1 MQEMKW
7 LPKMTDVDEN
17 LDQLSAKALL
27 DALRADPIFLTSQ
40 HEGLDEV
47 LAKLGTAIGDSINDF
62 SNQKV
67 VVSQNN
73 VAIFSAADEVSLAAG
88 KQILLMF
95 VDKNGEFLF
104 CFGLNAQAFRTVVGS
119 ILGAGYQKHKVEV
132 LDLLSASENVFF
144 KLLSNRVFT
153 AFFSIFGVMHK
164 GNQSSECQF
173 DELQKITDQQEL
185 TILNYTI
192 EFQSTKMALV
202 IIVPLEAV
210 QPSSIFS
217 GQQSAEQL
225 EKLREERW
233 KNQMASNVD
242 ELDLPVFA
250 KLAEKDMLLIDV
262 AKLELGSRLD
272 FEFDLNDIN
281 FISEDFE
288 NLFIANIVI
297 NKTELLVTATR
308 SAEHGGE

>member
-1 MQEMKW
+1 
-7 LPKMTDVDEN
+7 MTDVGEN

-27 DALRADPIFLTSQ
+27 NALRADPIFLTSQ

-47 LAKLGTAIGDSINDF
+47 LAKLGTAISDSVSDF
-62 SNQKV
+62 SNQEIGI
-67 VVSQNN
+67 SQNN
-73 VAIFSAADEVSLAAG
+73 IAIFSAADEAPLAAE

-95 VDKNGEFLF
+95 VDRNGKFLF
-104 CFGLNAQAFRTVVGS
+104 CFGLNAQAFRTIVGS
-119 ILGAGYQKHKVEV
+119 IFGVEYLKHKAEV
-132 LDLLSASENVFF
+132 LDRLSASENVFF
-144 KLLSNRVFT
+144 KLFSNRVFT
-153 AFFSIFGVMHK
+153 AFFSALGVTHK
-164 GNQSSECQF
+164 GTQSSECQF
-173 DELQKITDQQEL
+173 NELKKISKQQEL
-185 TILNYTI
+185 TRLNYTI
-192 EFQSTKMALV
+192 KFENTKVTLM

-210 QPSSIFS
+210 QPSFISS

-225 EKLREERW
+225 EILRKERW

-272 FEFDLNDIN
+272 FEFDMNNISI
-281 FISEDFE
+281 ISEDFE
-288 NLFIANIVI
+288 NLFIANIEI

-308 SAEHGGE
+308 SAELGEE

>member
-1 MQEMKW
+1 
-7 LPKMTDVDEN
+7 MTDVGEN

-27 DALRADPIFLTSQ
+27 NALRADPIFLTSQ

-47 LAKLGTAIGDSINDF
+47 LAKLGTAISDSVSDF
-62 SNQKV
+62 SNQEIGI
-67 VVSQNN
+67 SQNN
-73 VAIFSAADEVSLAAG
+73 IAIFSAADEAPLAAE

-95 VDKNGEFLF
+95 VDRNGKFLF
-104 CFGLNAQAFRTVVGS
+104 CFGLNAQAFRTIVGS
-119 ILGAGYQKHKVEV
+119 IFGVEYLKHKAEV
-132 LDLLSASENVFF
+132 LDRLSASENVFF
-144 KLLSNRVFT
+144 KLFSNRVFT
-153 AFFSIFGVMHK
+153 AFFSALGVTHK

-173 DELQKITDQQEL
+173 DELLKIANQQEL
-185 TILNYTI
+185 TRLNYTI
-192 EFQSTKMALV
+192 KFENTKVTLM

-210 QPSSIFS
+210 QPSFISS

-225 EKLREERW
+225 EILRKERW

-272 FEFDLNDIN
+272 FEFDMNNISI
-281 FISEDFE
+281 ISEDFE
-288 NLFIANIVI
+288 NLFIANIEI
-297 NKTELLVTATR
+297 NKTELLVTATG
-308 SAEHGGE
+308 SAELGGE